1 MHDLDP
7 VRCGQNRVVISRARN
22 DGSVTLHRYLAPI
35 ETEHR
40 EQPTYRLT
48 GWQRAAF
55 TVDRD
60 RSIHILDMSRST
72 HPDKPR
78 NRMDAMPLA
87 CYRPRD
93 TAETCMPIPSDP
105 DAIRTLAHI
114 LRDTGLTEIEIVDGD
129 ARLRLVRAPAMVAA
143 LVAQPAPASIAIA
156 ADLGADTLHPG
167 AVPSPMVGVAYLS
180 AEPGTAPFVVPGQAV
195 TAGQTVLLIEAMK
208 TFNQIKA
215 PRAGTLT
222 RILVASGQ
230 PVEYDQPLFI
240 IDPA

>member
-1 MHDLDP
+1 
-7 VRCGQNRVVISRARN
+7 
-22 DGSVTLHRYLAPI
+22 
-35 ETEHR
+35 
-40 EQPTYRLT
+40 
-48 GWQRAAF
+48 
-55 TVDRD
+55 
-60 RSIHILDMSRST
+60 
-72 HPDKPR
+72 
-78 NRMDAMPLA
+78 
-87 CYRPRD
+87 
-93 TAETCMPIPSDP
+93 MPIPSDP
-105 DAIRTLAHI
+105 DAIRTLAAI

-129 ARLRLVRAPAMVAA
+129 ARLRLVRAPATVAA
-143 LVAQPAPASIAIA
+143 LSAPAFIAPASIATA
-156 ADLGADTLHPG
+156 ADVGPDTPHPG

-180 AEPGTAPFVVPGQAV
+180 AEPGTAPFVVAGQAV

>member
-1 MHDLDP
+1 
-7 VRCGQNRVVISRARN
+7 
-22 DGSVTLHRYLAPI
+22 
-35 ETEHR
+35 
-40 EQPTYRLT
+40 
-48 GWQRAAF
+48 
-55 TVDRD
+55 
-60 RSIHILDMSRST
+60 
-72 HPDKPR
+72 
-78 NRMDAMPLA
+78 
-87 CYRPRD
+87 
-93 TAETCMPIPSDP
+93 MPIPSDP
-105 DAIRTLAHI
+105 DAIRTLAAI

-129 ARLRLVRAPAMVAA
+129 ARLRLVRAPAAVAA
-143 LVAQPAPASIAIA
+143 LSAPASIATAFIAPASIATA
-156 ADLGADTLHPG
+156 ADVGPDTPHPG

-180 AEPGTAPFVVPGQAV
+180 AEPGTAPFVVAGQAV